1 MPRRDGTIGDA
12 KRTITRRVNNN
23 GVAPVNENWVDMI
36 TTFLRVNG
44 RGGVAFTRK
53 ELLTSVQGSRPS
65 IPMLDVAQWRTIE
78 ATEGVKVGGGPL
90 PRPLRYSFATDQ
102 EVAAE
107 NKIIEFM
114 RSMATDP
121 VRRNLPRD
129 DLPGD
134 IALKFTS
141 TLDAEDGEGSA
152 SDLLKDANADR
163 DGGFEYLKRLALRA
177 VQADVKKRRKEVFRV
192 MSVEVEDWNDV
203 DHGEFWSLRVE
214 SFQATP
220 RWERVSR

>member
-1 MPRRDGTIGDA
+1 MSKA
-12 KRTITRRVNNN
+12 H
-23 GVAPVNENWVDMI
+23 GVAPANENWVDMI

-44 RGGVAFTRK
+44 RGGVTWTRD

-65 IPMLDVAQWRTIE
+65 VPMLDVAQWRTIE

-90 PRPLRYSFATDQ
+90 PRPLRYSFATEQ

-177 VQADVKKRRKEVFRV
+177 VQADAAQA
-192 MSVEVEDWNDV
+192 EDEKQA
-203 DHGEFWSLRVE
+203 GEDQQE
-214 SFQATP
+214 
-220 RWERVSR
+220 ERDGRCGRHELGAL